1 LKPIYASLSHPK
13 IEKWSET
20 LLITVTALVIGWL
33 LNREDPF
40 FVHGGFPWIWFAPL
54 LIALRYGIAAG
65 MVSVSSICLLFLTMR
80 RFDAVDGVFPVHFML
95 GGLLMTLVC
104 GHFSSL
110 WDNRLRRANLLGS
123 HAAERFEQLSRAY
136 FMVRLSHDRL
146 EQNLISRP
154 VTLRDAMTD
163 LRAMLMSRGG
173 ELDEGTGAVLISI
186 LVHYCNLESASLYRC
201 DKGKPLLE
209 AVASCGRGA
218 PLIPGDLMVN
228 SLLEKGTTAYQT
240 VTRLREDEESA
251 YLVAAP
257 LRTSSGVLRGLLLVS
272 EMPFLSLRRETLQI
286 LGILLAYAAD
296 HAEAADKAKGLLA
309 VFPDCPLMFAAE
321 FLKLVR
327 IRRELDVVSSLAV
340 VTVRDMPRLEQFSA
354 VMNRGQRGLDF
365 TWQRKPGQGVQFV
378 TLMPFSGATAVEGY
392 RARVDVMLRQQMGGA
407 LEECGLTFY
416 SRQLSKEDPTEQL
429 ADIFAAVRS

>member
-1 LKPIYASLSHPK
+1 MKPIYASLSHPK

>member
-1 LKPIYASLSHPK
+1 MKPIYASLSYPG
-13 IEKWSET
+13 IEKWLET
-20 LLITVTALVIGWL
+20 LLITVAALVIGWL

-65 MVSVSSICLLFLTMR
+65 MVSVSSICLLFLTML
-80 RFDAVDGVFPVHFML
+80 RFDAVDGAFPVHFML

-110 WDNRLRRANLLGS
+110 WDNRLRRASLLGS
-123 HAAERFEQLSRAY
+123 HASERFEQLSRAY

-154 VTLRDAMTD
+154 VTLRDAMID

-201 DKGKPLLE
+201 DNGKPLPE

-218 PLIPGDLMVN
+218 PLVPGDLMLN

-240 VTRLREDEESA
+240 VTRLREDEQGS

-257 LRTSSGVLRGLLLVS
+257 LRTSSGVLRGLLLIS

-296 HAEAADKAKGLLA
+296 HAEAADKARGLLA
-309 VFPDCPLMFAAE
+309 VFPDCPLIFAAE
-321 FLKLVR
+321 LLKLVR
-327 IRRELDVVSSLAV
+327 IRRELDVVWSLAIV
-340 VTVRDMPRLEQFSA
+340 AVRDMPRLEQFSA

-365 TWQRKPGQGVQFV
+365 TWQRRPGQGVQFV

-392 RARVDVMLRQQMGGA
+392 RARVDIMLRQQMGDA
-407 LEECGLTFY
+407 MEEAGLTFH
-416 SRQLSKEDPTEQL
+416 SRQLNKEEPVEQL
-429 ADIFAAVRS
+429 AEIFAAVRA